1 MPKTRSTRCA
11 RGTRKNRKTKEC
23 EPYSSSKSS
32 PSKKTKS
39 TKSKTKSAYLPE
51 SVVKE
56 ILMEN
61 NIPAKNPN
69 GKANPEYNK
78 IMKKLMKL
86 KVTPDSFNDYFE
98 YDNNTHYETNLYWY
112 AVSKVE
118 LYKKNGD
125 PI

>member
-11 RGTRKNRKTKEC
+11 RGTRKNRKTEKC
-23 EPYSSSKSS
+23 EPYSSS
-32 PSKKTKS
+32 SKKNKP
-39 TKSKTKSAYLPE
+39 KTKNAYLPE
-51 SVVKE
+51 LIVKE
-56 ILMEN
+56 ILTDN

-69 GKANPEYNK
+69 GKTNPEYNK

-86 KVTPDSFNDYFE
+86 KVTPDSFNAYFE
-98 YDNNTHYETNLYWY
+98 YDNNAHYETNLYWY